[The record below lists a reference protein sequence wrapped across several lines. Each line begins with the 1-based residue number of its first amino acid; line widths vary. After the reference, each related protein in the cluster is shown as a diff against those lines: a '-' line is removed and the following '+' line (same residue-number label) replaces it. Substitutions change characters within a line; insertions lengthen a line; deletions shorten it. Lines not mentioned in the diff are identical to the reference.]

1 MRTILLNLD
10 PNPGLAAALQTA
22 LLVARLDGGYVE
34 GLHVRPSRPD
44 VIVAGADGF
53 IAAAPDLVAGFEREA
68 KGRSERAI
76 AAFTAFMTEE
86 GLRRPGDGDEK
97 GWDENVSAD
106 WRVDNAE
113 GGNTLAQRGRLFDL
127 IVVARPVDDWVGPG
141 TAALETALFES
152 GGPVLVAPPKPPR
165 TLGRHVVV
173 AWNGA
178 SETART
184 IGLGIDLL
192 RRAERVTVLTVE
204 NGSVQGPTGDE
215 LTQVLRR
222 RDIEATYAHVP
233 LEGASVG
240 GRLLAMTAELGGDLL
255 FKGAYTQSRLRQ
267 MIFGGATSHI
277 LAHADLP
284 VFMAN

>member
-22 LLVARLDGGYVE
+22 LLVARLDGGYIE

-68 KGRSERAI
+68 KERSERAI

-86 GLRRPGDGDEK
+86 GLRRPGDGGGE
-97 GWDENVSAD
+97 VAAD
-106 WRVDNAE
+106 WRVDSAE
-113 GGNTLAQRGRLFDL
+113 GGNALAQRGRLFDL
-127 IVVARPVDDWVGPG
+127 IVVARPIGDWIGPG

-152 GGPVLVAPPKPPR
+152 GGPVLVAPPKAPEAI
-165 TLGRHVVV
+165 GRHVVV

-204 NGSVQGPTGDE
+204 NGSVQGPTGDD
-215 LTQVLRR
+215 LIQVLRR
-222 RDIEATYAHVP
+222 RGIEASYVHVP
-233 LEGASVG
+233 LQDGTVG
-240 GRLLAMTAELGGDLL
+240 GRLLAATAELGGDLM

-277 LAHADLP
+277 LANAELP